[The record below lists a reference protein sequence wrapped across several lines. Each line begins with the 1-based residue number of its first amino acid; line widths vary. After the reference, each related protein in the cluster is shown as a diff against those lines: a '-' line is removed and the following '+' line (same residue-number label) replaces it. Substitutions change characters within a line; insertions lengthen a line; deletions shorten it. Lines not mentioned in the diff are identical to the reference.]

1 MLRYIFIKEIIRFQ
15 VQKEL
20 VLNVSSQVKKLKYCL
35 MHSTLERKRNQQ
47 PATARH
53 GIVLST

>member
-35 MHSTLERKRNQQ
+35 MHST
-47 PATARH
+47 
-53 GIVLST
+53 